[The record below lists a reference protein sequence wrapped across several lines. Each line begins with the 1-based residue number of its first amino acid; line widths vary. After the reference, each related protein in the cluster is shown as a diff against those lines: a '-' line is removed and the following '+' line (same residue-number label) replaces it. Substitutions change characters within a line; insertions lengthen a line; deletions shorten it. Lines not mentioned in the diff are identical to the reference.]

1 MASFIKKR
9 KRTMM
14 KNKIWPLT
22 LTFIGLVTVST
33 AAFSADD
40 GERTLTGSYMVSA
53 DTEITLNAT
62 VGTVEVSSSNGKT
75 IDVELR
81 LESDNDSWF
90 SNSDELENVLI
101 KNERDGNQLRLSAY
115 PDDDMTQH
123 WIISVPQA
131 NAIHINLG
139 VGEIKG
145 TLPFMNVALDL
156 GVGDVSLQLADGHY
170 GEVSASAGVGD
181 TRLSHFGDTDNQR
194 MIVTSE
200 SHYRGEGKV
209 AVSAEVGVG
218 DIALSKSH

>member
-1 MASFIKKR
+1 
-9 KRTMM
+9 MM

-33 AAFSADD
+33 AAFSASDD
-40 GERTLTGSYMVSA
+40 ERTLTGSYMVSGNT
-53 DTEITLNAT
+53 DITLDAS
-62 VGTVEVSSSNGKT
+62 VGTVEVSVSKGKT

-90 SNSDELENVLI
+90 SSNDELEHVLI

-115 PDDDMTQH
+115 PDEDMTQH
-123 WIISVPQA
+123 WVISVPQA

-145 TLPFMNVALDL
+145 ALPFMNVELDL
-156 GVGDVSLQLADGHY
+156 GVGDVSLRLADGQY
-170 GEVSASAGVGD
+170 GDVSASVGVGD
-181 TRLSHFGDTDNQR
+181 TRLSHFGETDNQR

-209 AVSAEVGVG
+209 TVNADVGVG
-218 DIALSKSH
+218 DIALTKNH